1 MYESFYG
8 LREKPFN
15 LLPDP
20 EYLYMSQG
28 HENAYTHLVYA
39 ISENKGFV
47 VITGE
52 IGSGKTTLINYL
64 LGKIDQD
71 IQVGLINNTAV
82 PPTQFIK
89 MVCQEFELD
98 VSGLDQAGMLDR
110 FQEFLLKQFAE
121 RMRVILI
128 LDEAQNLPT
137 KTLEQIRMFSN
148 LEAEKH
154 HLIQMIL
161 VGQPELRVKLQ
172 RRDLR
177 QFAQR
182 VTVHCHLE
190 GLKEDEV
197 SQYIRYRLGAA
208 GARSLEIFKEDAV
221 KLVSRY
227 SRGIP
232 RLINILCDTSLV
244 YGYADELEV
253 IDKEVIESV
262 IKNREAGGIFC
273 EPDQSETPPVLAA
286 PAVPILSGEAEGR
299 LSLLEKRLAL
309 LENVVASLDQKL
321 ERMDHTRN
329 GRDTIM
335 LELFKVLKE
344 SMESRFGT
352 LMRLGEL
359 KRKVDQADNKR
370 TPVKHQ
376 TNPPGVASGI

>member
-8 LREKPFN
+8 LKEKPFN

-39 ISENKGFV
+39 ITENKGFV
-47 VITGE
+47 VISGE
-52 IGSGKTTLINYL
+52 VGSGKTTLINYL
-64 LGKIDQD
+64 LEKIDQD

-89 MVCQEFELD
+89 MVCQEFELNID
-98 VSGLDQAGMLDR
+98 GLDQAGMLDR
-110 FQEFLLKQFAE
+110 FQGFLLREFAE
-121 RMRVILI
+121 RKRVILI
-128 LDEAQNLPT
+128 LDEAQNLPA

-161 VGQPELRVKLQ
+161 VGQPELRIKLQ

-190 GLKEDEV
+190 GLKGEEV
-197 SQYIRYRLGAA
+197 SQYIRYRLTAA
-208 GARSLEIFKEDAV
+208 GATNLEIFTEEACD
-221 KLVSRY
+221 LIGRY

-232 RLINILCDTSLV
+232 RLINILCDTALV
-244 YGYADELEV
+244 YGYADELKV

-262 IKNREAGGIFC
+262 IKAREAGGIFC
-273 EPDQSETPPVLAA
+273 APDQAEPAPVVGP
-286 PAVPILSGEAEGR
+286 PAVTALSGEAEGR
-299 LSLLEKRLAL
+299 LNLLEKRIAL
-309 LENVVASLDQKL
+309 IENVVATLDQKL
-321 ERMDHTRN
+321 ERLDHSRN

-335 LELFKVLKE
+335 LELFKVLKD

-359 KRKVDQADNKR
+359 KRKVDQADTRR
-370 TPVKHQ
+370 TPAKKQ
-376 TNPPGVASGI
+376 